1 KLKPKKE
8 ATQARPS
15 NLDPYIVP
23 PSSDMSLLIKVW
35 ELQLNILSC
44 KFDRWVRFVD
54 LLVVMPRKKIGPET
68 VEEAVHQI
76 IPYLEDM
83 SSTAHKA
90 IYYDGW
96 RGLSASAVLRAIA
109 QDPPPSLLKKFNK
122 IVHVDCSRWK
132 SRRALQRTI
141 AQELKLPQ
149 RVMDIFDRQDEEDNF
164 SGIDEGSR
172 AEIVFIGKEI
182 HQVLTSHKCLVI
194 FHNGSND
201 MVNLN
206 ASGILQGDFFDTKVL
221 WTFRGRFRLSPG
233 ISEKADDSHL
243 FICSE
248 DLGYKW
254 NLLLKEEAR
263 EIDGYTDK
271 LGETVEE
278 CCLYLLALN
287 SQGGNI
293 MDYNWATHA
302 SSYWVC
308 DEIIQ
313 GGQGDESWEVAAAL
327 HKQINTEDY
336 SSNTL
341 PSFGHEL
348 KNPPKRWVLSKENS
362 VVPPESTSFF
372 LAAVASESDPPLR
385 PLPNAMFHQSNKLRV
400 LKLCRCTFNFSSPPF
415 HCCHK
420 LRFLGLDSCQDLQ
433 PEQDKKQDRQTM
445 DFFKS
450 LWVIDI
456 CNTDW
461 DLPSSPEIIEK
472 MAANIREVHIKKG
485 RIWCHSFAWRQ
496 LHNLHKLRVIEPT
509 SPWQTGEM
517 DEFTDMVKLEFL
529 DLAGDSTI
537 QVLPSMSGATS
548 LKILVLDGCVG
559 LEHVGPEGLPPS
571 LESFSLDAR
580 AREDHKKEAKITRI
594 SLAGCARLVNFRLCG
609 SLPHLEDLDLSGT
622 LVKTLDLKDQM
633 VQARRLQKIILWGCM
648 QLLSILSPENGMPKD
663 TILRI
668 DCSVCHVQAEFHQ
681 AYATIMDIRFLQTLV
696 LESNVDFCWKS
707 TRFHLK
713 LCVPACSNKV
723 EDQSNKKN
731 TGIGSSAPQIMG
743 PPRPKSLIPNAYI
756 TYMDV
761 VADNITDDDGY
772 NSASQF
778 QPLGSHVEIGD
789 GISFTRVVSTG
800 AMKATIFVMNKAK
813 SLHVHG
819 NSSVST
825 VIPEHMM
832 SIESNVLIWEHLESC
847 HVVRCPKMHTVFN
860 TIYQYIR
867 FPNLVNFCAADLPTT
882 HCIWSKERTLN
893 AEDNLSFAKLQSIH
907 LFSCPRLTFVLV
919 MSVLYTLRSL
929 ETLHISF
936 CGDLRKVFPVEP
948 EILTRIATNHKGAL
962 EFPNLKRIYLHQLFK
977 LQQIC
982 EAKMFAPKLETIRV
996 RGCWRLRCLP
1006 VVGCDSRPVV
1016 DCEKDW
1022 WEKLEWDGLEAGHD
1036 PSLLE
1041 ARHSAYYKK
1050 PLPRGSV
1057 LW

>member
-1 KLKPKKE
+1 M
-8 ATQARPS
+8 QR
-15 NLDPYIVP
+15 
-23 PSSDMSLLIKVW
+23 
-35 ELQLNILSC
+35 
-44 KFDRWVRFVD
+44 
-54 LLVVMPRKKIGPET
+54 IGPET

-164 SGIDEGSR
+164 R
-172 AEIVFIGKEI
+172 
-182 HQVLTSHKCLVI
+182 
-194 FHNGSND
+194 
-201 MVNLN
+201 
-206 ASGILQGDFFDTKVL
+206 DFFDTKVL

-248 DLGYKW
+248 NLGYKWNGRFLLSPGSSEKADDSHLFICSENLGYKW

-445 DFFKS
+445 DIFKS

-461 DLPSSPEIIEK
+461 DLPASPEIIEK

-609 SLPHLEDLDLSGT
+609 SLPNLEDLDLSGT

-633 VQARRLQKIILWGCM
+633 VQARRLQKIILRGCM
-648 QLLSILSPENGMPKD
+648 QLLSILWPENGMPKD

-668 DCSVCHVQAEFHQ
+668 DSSLCRVQAELHQ

-731 TGIGSSAPQIMG
+731 TAIGSSAPQIMG
-743 PPRPKSLIPNAYI
+743 PPQPKLLLPNAYI
-756 TYMDV
+756 T
-761 VADNITDDDGY
+761 
-772 NSASQF
+772 
-778 QPLGSHVEIGD
+778 L
-789 GISFTRVVSTG
+789 
-800 AMKATIFVMNKAK
+800 
-813 SLHVHG
+813 
-819 NSSVST
+819 
-825 VIPEHMM
+825 
-832 SIESNVLIWEHLESC
+832 
-847 HVVRCPKMHTVFN
+847 
-860 TIYQYIR
+860 YI
-867 FPNLVNFCAADLPTT
+867 
-882 HCIWSKERTLN
+882 
-893 AEDNLSFAKLQSIH
+893 
-907 LFSCPRLTFVLV
+907 
-919 MSVLYTLRSL
+919 LRSL
-929 ETLHISF
+929 EILHITF
-936 CGDLRKVFPVEP
+936 CGDLKQGQGYSFALAPPGISGPALPEIWEDTLEQVDIFLMGIGSDGTITEVGKYLQEKNPNTKIYGVEP
-948 EILTRIATNHKGAL
+948 A
-962 EFPNLKRIYLHQLFK
+962 
-977 LQQIC
+977 C
-982 EAKMFAPKLETIRV
+982 DAP
-996 RGCWRLRCLP
+996 
-1006 VVGCDSRPVV
+1006 DSIVQ
-1016 DCEKDW
+1016 
-1022 WEKLEWDGLEAGHD
+1022 
-1036 PSLLE
+1036 
-1041 ARHSAYYKK
+1041 
-1050 PLPRGSV
+1050 
-1057 LW
+1057 